1 MSDELAGKRIAVLK
15 GGPGSERTVSLA
27 TAAGVENALRE
38 IGAEVIGVDVCD
50 EHFTLPENMDFAFNA
65 IHGTLGEDGELQRIL
80 DARGVIYTGE
90 GERGSRLAFDKI
102 ETKQRFVECGIPTAE
117 FEIFANGELGK
128 RPALPLPY
136 VVKAPRE
143 GSSVG
148 IYIVKSE
155 AEIDGALRE
164 ASRLAN
170 RLLIEEYV
178 EGRELTVG
186 VLGDLALPII
196 EILPKEGFYDFN
208 NKYPFLNPQADKTKG
223 ANGTNGG
230 ATHFC
235 PAPLDEA
242 LTKKVQEMALAAHR
256 ALGLE
261 TYSRVDFLLTESGRL
276 VVLEIN
282 TIPGMT
288 PTSLLPEAAK
298 AAGIGYAE
306 LCLRIIDLSKN
317 KRNKRRRKE

>member
-1 MSDELAGKRIAVLK
+1 MSGELSGKRIAVLK
-15 GGPGSERTVSLA
+15 GGPGSERAVSLA
-27 TAAGVENALRE
+27 TAEGVENALRGM
-38 IGAEVIGVDVCD
+38 GATVIGVDVRD
-50 EHFTLPENMDFAFNA
+50 ENFALPEEVDLAFNA

-80 DARGVIYTGE
+80 DARGVAYTGE
-90 GERGSRLAFDKI
+90 GEQGSRLAFDKI
-102 ETKQRFVECGIPTAE
+102 ETKQRFVERGIPTAK
-117 FEIFANGELGK
+117 FEILANGE

-164 ASRLAN
+164 ASRLAD

-178 EGRELTVG
+178 AGRELTVG

-208 NKYPFLNPQADKTKG
+208 NKYPFLNPQANG
-223 ANGTNGG
+223 A
-230 ATHFC
+230 ATHLC
-235 PAPLDEA
+235 PAPLDDA

-261 TYSRVDFLLTESGRL
+261 TYSRVDFLLTETGRL

-288 PTSLLPEAAK
+288 PVSLLPEAAK

-306 LCLRIIDLSKN
+306 LCLRIIGLSKN
-317 KRNKRRRKE
+317 KGGSGE